1 MTAAPDATG
10 ARETAAEAG
19 RRRGAGTARPP
30 RRWGI
35 WLLFASTTTLIC
47 CALPI
52 LLVTLG
58 LGAVSAALFAN
69 LPFLVVLAQHK
80 IWLFAGSGLLLA
92 GAAWAIWRP
101 GRACPADPELA
112 ELCAR
117 ADRWNRRW
125 FLVALAIW
133 VIGFAAAYL
142 SLPLYRWLGG

>member
-1 MTAAPDATG
+1 MMAGEPSPRRQTPAG
-10 ARETAAEAG
+10 AAEDG
-19 RRRGAGTARPP
+19 RSFQRP
-30 RRWGI
+30 RSWGV
-35 WLLFASTTTLIC
+35 WLVFASSATLIC

-52 LLVTLG
+52 MLVALG

-69 LPFLVVLAQHK
+69 LPFLVILAQHK

-92 GAAWAIWRP
+92 ASAWAIWRP

-125 FLVALAIW
+125 FKVAAVLW
-133 VIGFAAAYL
+133 TIGFAAAYL